1 MVVKVAG
8 ILGLAKCGVGTLT
21 ADKLVL
27 NSSQKYVSDMGG
39 KQYFKSTE
47 VKHGEIRQTTMREA
61 SRIVF
66 RTLRARRADAGTDRG
81 HIFGQRGSTSGVY
94 TAR

>member
-1 MVVKVAG
+1 MVVKVAAYWAS
-8 ILGLAKCGVGTLT
+8 AKCGVGTLT

-47 VKHGEIRQTTMREA
+47 VNTVK
-61 SRIVF
+61 
-66 RTLRARRADAGTDRG
+66 
-81 HIFGQRGSTSGVY
+81 
-94 TAR
+94 

>member
-1 MVVKVAG
+1 MTLTATSMVNGGKSCG

-27 NSSQKYVSDMGG
+27 NSSQKYVSDMGVET
-39 KQYFKSTE
+39 KIKSTSQ
-47 VKHGEIRQTTMREA
+47 HGEIRQTTMREA
-61 SRIVF
+61 SHRFARLGLEGPTLELIVAAF
-66 RTLRARRADAGTDRG
+66 W
-81 HIFGQRGSTSGVY
+81 